1 MTAVAIVLAVL
12 GAALS
17 AVGIQ
22 LQAAGV
28 RDESRDDGLRLRGL
42 ARLARNRVWLL
53 GLGVLSVCAVLQ
65 ILALAL
71 APVTVVAPIVVLAL
85 PVSVLLNTRLSRARL
100 DVAASLAV
108 VASSGG
114 VALFVALA
122 AGAAKP
128 VVFASEDVLQ
138 AFELVALAVVLL
150 GLTGAVSQ
158 GVTRCMAFA
167 AGTGSA
173 YGLVSVL
180 VRDVTYSL
188 QNGGPGAVPPLS
200 VAGLVLAFA
209 GGSWLLQLAYASGPP
224 DVVVGCQT
232 VLNPL
237 VATALGIG
245 LLNETVNAGGW
256 RGVGLAAGGVTAIV
270 GVVILARHRLRLR
283 GQVMAGQ
290 EPGGE
295 SGTSSSASSVR

>member
-1 MTAVAIVLAVL
+1 MTALAIVLAVL

-85 PVSVLLNTRLSRARL
+85 PVSVVLNTRLSGARL
-100 DVAASLAV
+100 DAAASLAV

-138 AFELVALAVVLL
+138 AVELVALAVVLL

-158 GVTRCMAFA
+158 GVTRCVAFA

-180 VRDVTYSL
+180 VRDVTYSF

-256 RGVGLAAGGVTAIV
+256 RGVGLVAGGVTAIV
-270 GVVILARHRLRLR
+270 GVIILARHRPGGR
-283 GQVMAGQ
+283 QVLAGQ

-295 SGTSSSASSVR
+295 SGSSSSASSVR

>member
-1 MTAVAIVLAVL
+1 MTALAIVLAVL

-85 PVSVLLNTRLSRARL
+85 PVSVVLNTRLTGARL
-100 DVAASLAV
+100 DAAASLAV

-138 AFELVALAVVLL
+138 AVELVALAVVLL

-158 GVTRCMAFA
+158 GVTRCVAFA

-180 VRDVTYSL
+180 VRDVTYSF
-188 QNGGPGAVPPLS
+188 QNGGPGAVPLLS

-256 RGVGLAAGGVTAIV
+256 RGVGLVAGGVTAIV
-270 GVVILARHRLRLR
+270 GVVILARHRP
-283 GQVMAGQ
+283 GGHQVMAGQ